1 MALEI
6 TTRFHNEES
15 AKAAKAEVDSVHSG
29 NALPSDIKE
38 FEIEGEIWLAK
49 ALVECGLENST
60 SAARRSINANA
71 VSVNSQKVSDEQM
84 QLGTGEYILQ
94 VGKRKFAKLKV
105 NI

>member
-1 MALEI
+1 MVW
-6 TTRFHNEES
+6 
-15 AKAAKAEVDSVHSG
+15 K
-29 NALPSDIKE
+29 
-38 FEIEGEIWLAK
+38 
-49 ALVECGLENST
+49 NST

-84 QLGTGEYILQ
+84 QLSAGEYILQ

>member
-1 MALEI
+1 MKKAL
-6 TTRFHNEES
+6 RLQKPKF
-15 AKAAKAEVDSVHSG
+15 DSVHSG

-38 FEIEGEIWLAK
+38 FKIEGEIWLAK